1 MGTTGEECRAG
12 SPGPGAI
19 HKGDEQTLD
28 SELLEG
34 GPHFGALGKTSPNSA
49 GFICCQVPVIPRL
62 LAASLGSLYYM
73 D

>member
-49 GFICCQVPVIPRL
+49 GFIAVRSQLSQDCWKHP
-62 LAASLGSLYYM
+62 
-73 D
+73 